1 MNIAVTGG
9 SGQLGTHI
17 LRRLLRDRA
26 VRGVVS
32 IDRRP
37 PSVPGGKL
45 RAVTCDVRDPAIVE
59 HLRGADALIHL
70 AFVVTQHLPR
80 AEFDAINIGG
90 SQNVFTAAAK
100 AGVRHVTYASS
111 VAAYGVLPGHPAP
124 LTEDAPRKQQ
134 PGFPYANAKFE
145 VEAFLDTFAAEH
157 PDIAVAR
164 MRPTIL
170 VGEGMEHPLGA
181 MLRRGVLPYIPGGSD
196 APLPIVWD
204 EDVADAFVLAV
215 KARASGAF
223 NLSADE
229 LLPIPALA
237 REAGLRLL
245 TLPRSLARLSSRAS
259 AALARFGVGQ
269 AHDPAWLEDHGAV
282 LLPTSARARAE
293 LGWRPRCPTA
303 AEVLRQY
310 LRTVPGRI
318 DPRIRAF
325 FAAIDFF
332 SARMP
337 PERELGGFRS
347 RVHLRLTGRRGGDF
361 SLVVNEG
368 RLQVRPGLPRPPT
381 ATITLAAPLLID
393 LIAGRTDFGSA
404 QLTGKIRVEGEGHAA
419 MLLSGMIAIFRSQT
433 DAAPPGP
440 GRLLARG
447 LLRWVSSGPGQAP
460 LPGGPGDTGAG
471 AGTSPGGAQ

>member
-37 PSVPGGKL
+37 PAVPGGKL

-90 SQNVFTAAAK
+90 SRNVFTAAAK
-100 AGVRHVTYASS
+100 AGVGHVTYASS
-111 VAAYGVLPGHPAP
+111 IAAYGVLPGHPVP
-124 LTEDAPRKQQ
+124 LTEDAARRQQ
-134 PGFPYANAKFE
+134 PGFAYANAKFE
-145 VEAFLDTFAAEH
+145 VEAFLDAFAAEH
-157 PDIAVAR
+157 PEIRVAR

-181 MLRRGVLPYIPGGSD
+181 MLRRGILPYIPGGSG

-223 NLSADE
+223 NLSAEE
-229 LLPIPALA
+229 LLPIPELA
-237 REAGLRLL
+237 RESGLRLL
-245 TLPRSLARLSSRAS
+245 TLPRPLARLSSRAS
-259 AALARFGVGQ
+259 AALHRLGVGQ
-269 AHDPAWLEDHGAV
+269 AHDPAWLEDHGAI
-282 LLPTSARARAE
+282 LLPTCARARDE

-303 AEVLRQY
+303 AEVLRHY
-310 LRTVPGRI
+310 LRTVPGTT
-318 DPRIRAF
+318 DPRVRAF
-325 FAAIDFF
+325 FAAVDFF
-332 SARMP
+332 AGRMP
-337 PERELGGFRS
+337 PERELAGFRS

-361 SLVVNEG
+361 SLLVEEG
-368 RLQVRPGLPRPPT
+368 RVQVRPGLPRPPT
-381 ATITLAAPLLID
+381 ATITLSAALLLD
-393 LIAGRTDFGSA
+393 LIAGRADFGSA
-404 QLTGKIRVEGEGHAA
+404 QLTGKVRVEGEGHAA
-419 MLLSGMIAIFRSQT
+419 MLLSGMIATFRSQT

-440 GRLLARG
+440 GRLVARG
-447 LLRWVSSGPGQAP
+447 LLRWLSSGPPSGS
-460 LPGGPGDTGAG
+460 
-471 AGTSPGGAQ
+471 SPGGAANTNASPGGAR